1 MKKQLSK
8 NHTQI
13 SGRIYLRWD
22 LKLSIFE
29 PMNSFGRHIIL
40 TSYGESHGKAVGAVL
55 DGFPAGFEIDTS
67 FIQQQLDRRKPG
79 QSNLTSPRKES
90 DQVDIQSGIFDGKT
104 TGAPIHFQLLNMDAK
119 PQDYDQLKEV
129 FRPSHA
135 DYTYHAKYGIR
146 DHRGGGR
153 SSARVT
159 AGWVAG
165 GALVQ
170 DYLHKNHNISISSY
184 VSQIG
189 NVLMDSTDKK
199 FTLSQID
206 ASLVRCPNNEV
217 SDLMIQAV
225 EQAKLSKDSLG
236 GVITCII
243 SGIKPGVGNPVFGKL
258 NALLAH
264 AIMSINATKGFEIGG
279 GFNMASKKGSE
290 VNDNFINEGGII
302 RTQSNFSGGTQG
314 GISNG
319 MDIVF
324 RVAFKPTA
332 TIGIEQN
339 TLNTSQDEI
348 VIEAAGRHDPCVVP
362 RAIPIVESMAALVI
376 GDLII

>member
-1 MKKQLSK
+1 
-8 NHTQI
+8 
-13 SGRIYLRWD
+13 
-22 LKLSIFE
+22 
-29 PMNSFGRHIIL
+29 
-40 TSYGESHGKAVGAVL
+40 
-55 DGFPAGFEIDTS
+55 
-67 FIQQQLDRRKPG
+67 
-79 QSNLTSPRKES
+79 
-90 DQVDIQSGIFDGKT
+90 
-104 TGAPIHFQLLNMDAK
+104 MDAK
-119 PQDYDQLKEV
+119 PKDYDHLKEIY
-129 FRPSHA
+129 RPSHA
-135 DYTYHAKYGIR
+135 DYTYQAKYGVR

-170 DYLHKNHNISISSY
+170 DYLHKNHEISISSY

-189 NVLMDSTDKK
+189 NVLMDPTDKK

-217 SDLMIQAV
+217 SDRMIQAV
-225 EQAKLSKDSLG
+225 EQAKLAKDSLG
-236 GVITCII
+236 GVITCVI

-264 AIMSINATKGFEIGG
+264 AMMSINATKGFEIGG
-279 GFNMASKKGSE
+279 GFDMASQKGSE
-290 VNDNFINEGGII
+290 VNDSFVNEGGII
-302 RTQSNFSGGTQG
+302 RTQSNFSGGIQG

-332 TIGIEQN
+332 TIGIVQN
-339 TLNTSQDEI
+339 TLNKSQDEVI
-348 VIEAAGRHDPCVVP
+348 IEAAGRHDPCVVP
-362 RAIPIVESMAALVI
+362 RAVPIVESMAALVT

>member
-1 MKKQLSK
+1 
-8 NHTQI
+8 
-13 SGRIYLRWD
+13 
-22 LKLSIFE
+22 
-29 PMNSFGRHIIL
+29 MNSFGRHIIL

-55 DGFPAGFEIDTS
+55 DGFPSGFEVDIS
-67 FIQQQLDRRKPG
+67 FIQQKLDRRKPG
-79 QSNLTSPRKES
+79 QSNLTSPRMES
-90 DQVDIQSGIFDGKT
+90 DQVDIQSGIFDGIT

-119 PQDYDQLKEV
+119 PQDYDHLKEIY
-129 FRPSHA
+129 RPSHA
-135 DYTYHAKYGIR
+135 DYTYQAKYGVR

-159 AGWVAG
+159 ASWVAG

-170 DYLHKNHNISISSY
+170 DYLHKNHEISISSY

-189 NVLMDSTDKK
+189 NVLMDPTDKK

-206 ASLVRCPNNEV
+206 ASLVRCPNNKV
-217 SDLMIQAV
+217 SDRMIQAV
-225 EQAKLSKDSLG
+225 EQAKLAKDSLG
-236 GVITCII
+236 GVITCVI

-264 AIMSINATKGFEIGG
+264 AMMSINATKGFEIGG
-279 GFNMASKKGSE
+279 GFDMASKKGSE
-290 VNDNFINEGGII
+290 VNDSFVNEGGII
-302 RTQSNFSGGTQG
+302 RTQSNFSGGIQG

-332 TIGIEQN
+332 TIGIVQN
-339 TLNTSQDEI
+339 TLNKSQDEVI
-348 VIEAAGRHDPCVVP
+348 IEAAGRHDPCVVP
-362 RAIPIVESMAALVI
+362 RAVPIVESMAALVI

>member
-1 MKKQLSK
+1 
-8 NHTQI
+8 
-13 SGRIYLRWD
+13 
-22 LKLSIFE
+22 
-29 PMNSFGRHIIL
+29 MNSFGRHIIL

-290 VNDNFINEGGII
+290 VNDNFNNEGGII

>member
-1 MKKQLSK
+1 M
-8 NHTQI
+8 
-13 SGRIYLRWD
+13 
-22 LKLSIFE
+22 KLSIFE

-236 GVITCII
+236 GVITCVI

-279 GFNMASKKGSE
+279 GFNIASKKGSE

-319 MDIVF
+319 MDIVL

>member
-1 MKKQLSK
+1 
-8 NHTQI
+8 
-13 SGRIYLRWD
+13 
-22 LKLSIFE
+22 
-29 PMNSFGRHIIL
+29 
-40 TSYGESHGKAVGAVL
+40 
-55 DGFPAGFEIDTS
+55 
-67 FIQQQLDRRKPG
+67 
-79 QSNLTSPRKES
+79 
-90 DQVDIQSGIFDGKT
+90 
-104 TGAPIHFQLLNMDAK
+104 
-119 PQDYDQLKEV
+119 
-129 FRPSHA
+129 
-135 DYTYHAKYGIR
+135 
-146 DHRGGGR
+146 
-153 SSARVT
+153 
-159 AGWVAG
+159 
-165 GALVQ
+165 
-170 DYLHKNHNISISSY
+170 
-184 VSQIG
+184 
-189 NVLMDSTDKK
+189 MDSTDKK

-236 GVITCII
+236 GVITCVI

-279 GFNMASKKGSE
+279 GFNIASKKGSE

-319 MDIVF
+319 MDIVL